1 MVQHAYNPSIW
12 EVETRTGIKITFGC
26 LTCLKQAE
34 LGKRESRHR
43 REGGGQEE
51 KENVITQDLY
61 ATTSRVRIPKVLF

>member
-12 EVETRTGIKITFGC
+12 EVETRTGVKITFGC

-51 KENVITQDLY
+51 KKM
-61 ATTSRVRIPKVLF
+61 S